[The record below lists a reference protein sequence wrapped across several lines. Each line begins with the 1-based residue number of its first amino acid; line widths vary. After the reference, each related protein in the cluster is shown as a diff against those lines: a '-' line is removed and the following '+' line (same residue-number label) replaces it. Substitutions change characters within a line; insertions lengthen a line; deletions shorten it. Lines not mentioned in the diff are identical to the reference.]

1 MKLNNLVIKN
11 FLRNLK
17 NYALYIFA
25 LVFSV
30 ALFFSLLTLTLDETA
45 MEEIAGSTPMTALF
59 SVGSVTVVIIIILF
73 VMFANMI
80 FIKRRHKELALFQL
94 IGMNRNKIFRILLL
108 ENFLIYFGS
117 LIGGIVLGFFISR
130 LLLMLLLKIMRV
142 DMMVEMNFSLTAVVI
157 TAAVFVFIFIVLM
170 IQNYVFL
177 KRSSLIKMLKL
188 NKTSESTGKPLGK
201 MTIVLGIAGIA
212 MIALGYYMS
221 QTMFERAME
230 NPIMLPVYM
239 VAILFLTIAGTYIT
253 FKYSVAF
260 ILNMLR
266 KSKNGHVNV
275 NDVLSVTSVMFKM
288 RSNAFLLTAIAVI
301 TAISITSMSLS
312 YITYYSTD
320 KMLESTTPY
329 DYTVENSEDLDF
341 YEKLLND
348 NDYEIDRIVKSFM
361 HYSIVR
367 TDENNDLPEGED
379 TGMDSNEIGIVVAS
393 DEEFDGFDVAENE
406 TKVTGTLAILD
417 MFMSFEEGDPVTFT
431 NGADFERTVEV
442 TDTTSD
448 GILPSNLSFAL
459 PVLIIDDAVYQ
470 ELADNQPEENE
481 EFEMPSELY
490 AFNIVG
496 GDNDEILEMM
506 DKEENPS
513 FSSKLLDYKEMTQ
526 MSGMMAFIVGFL
538 GFAFLL
544 TSGCILYFKQIDEC
558 EEEKGSYKVL
568 RKLGFSEGEILKGLA
583 LKMIISFGI
592 PLVIGLLHSLFAVK
606 SGWFIFGIEMW
617 TPTLIVMGVYTV
629 LYSIFALMS
638 LGYYRKIVRKSI

>member
-59 SVGSVTVVIIIILF
+59 SVGSITVVIIIILF

-177 KRSSLIKMLKL
+177 RRSSLIKMLKL

-239 VAILFLTIAGTYIT
+239 VGILFLTIAGTYIT

-260 ILNMLR
+260 ILNMIR

-301 TAISITSMSLS
+301 TAISITAMSLS

-341 YEKLLND
+341 YEKLLSD
-348 NDYEIDRIVKSFM
+348 NDYEIDRIEKSFM

-367 TDENNDLPEGED
+367 TDENTDLPEGEE

-448 GILPSNLSFAL
+448 GILPSNLSFGL

-470 ELADNQPEENE
+470 ELSDNQPEENE

-496 GDNDEILEMM
+496 GDNDEVLEMM
-506 DKEENPS
+506 DKEEHPA

-526 MSGMMAFIVGFL
+526 MSGMMTFIVGFL

>member
-177 KRSSLIKMLKL
+177 RRSSLIKMLKL
-188 NKTSESTGKPLGK
+188 NKTSESTGKSLGK

-239 VAILFLTIAGTYIT
+239 VGILFLTIAGTYIT

-260 ILNMLR
+260 ILNMIR

-301 TAISITSMSLS
+301 TAISITAMSLS

-341 YEKLLND
+341 YEKLLSD
-348 NDYEIDRIVKSFM
+348 NDYEIDRIEKSFM

-367 TDENNDLPEGED
+367 TDENTDLPEGEE

-506 DKEENPS
+506 DKEEHPS

>member
-142 DMMVEMNFSLTAVVI
+142 DMMVEMNFSLTAVMI

-260 ILNMLR
+260 ILNMIR

-301 TAISITSMSLS
+301 TAISITAMSLS

-329 DYTVENSEDLDF
+329 DYTVENSEDLDY

-348 NDYEIDRIVKSFM
+348 NDYEIDRIEKSFM

-367 TDENNDLPEGED
+367 SDEITDLPEGEE
-379 TGMDSNEIGIVVAS
+379 TGMDDNEIGIVVAS

-417 MFMSFEEGDPVTFT
+417 MFMSFEEGDPVTFA

-506 DKEENPS
+506 DKEEHPS
-513 FSSKLLDYKEMTQ
+513 FSSKMLDYKEMTQ

-558 EEEKGSYKVL
+558 EEEKDSYKVL

-592 PLVIGLLHSLFAVK
+592 PLAIGLLHSLFAVK

>member
-11 FLRNLK
+11 FVRNLN

-30 ALFFSLLTLTLDETA
+30 ALFFSLLTLTLDENA
-45 MEEIAGSTPMTALF
+45 MNEIATSTPMTALF
-59 SVGSVTVVIIIILF
+59 SVGSVTVVIIIIMF

-94 IGMNRNKIFRILLL
+94 IGMNRSKIFRILLL
-108 ENFLIYFGS
+108 ENFIIYFGS
-117 LIGGIVLGFFISR
+117 LVGGIVLGFFISR

-142 DMMVEMNFSLTAVVI
+142 DMMVEMNFSPTAVLI
-157 TAAVFVFIFIVLM
+157 TAGVFVFIFIVLM

-177 KRSSLIKMLKL
+177 KRSSLINMLKL
-188 NKTSESTGKPLGK
+188 NKTSENTGKPLGK
-201 MTIVLGIAGIA
+201 LTIIFGISGIL

-221 QTMFERAME
+221 QTMFDRAME
-230 NPIMLPVYM
+230 NPVLLPVYM
-239 VAILFLTIAGTYIT
+239 VAILFLTILGTYFT

-260 ILNMLR
+260 ILNMVR

-301 TAISITSMSLS
+301 TAISITAMSLS

-320 KMLESTTPY
+320 KMLDSTTPY
-329 DYTVENSEDLDF
+329 DYTVENAEDMDF
-341 YEKLLND
+341 YEDLLNE
-348 NDYEIDRIVKSFM
+348 NGYEIDRMEKSFM
-361 HYSIVR
+361 HYSVVR
-367 TDENNDLPEGED
+367 TADNTDLPENEDPSMNSGE
-379 TGMDSNEIGIVVAS
+379 MGIVVAS
-393 DEEFDGFDVAENE
+393 DAEFEDYDVAENE
-406 TKVTGTLAILD
+406 AKVTGTIAILD
-417 MFMSFEEGDPVTFT
+417 MFMSFDEGDPVTFT
-431 NGADFERTVEV
+431 DGKDFNRTVEV
-442 TDTTSD
+442 TETISD
-448 GILPSNLSFAL
+448 GILPSNLTFGL
-459 PVLIIDDAVYQ
+459 PALIIDDAVYQ
-470 ELADNQPEENE
+470 ELTEHQPEENS
-481 EFEMPSELY
+481 EFEMPSELF
-490 AFNIVG
+490 AFNIIG
-496 GDNDEILEMM
+496 GDEDEVVEMM
-506 DKEENPS
+506 DKEEHPA
-513 FSSKLLDYKEMTQ
+513 FESKLMDYNEMVQ

-558 EEEKGSYKVL
+558 EDEKGSYKVL
-568 RKLGFSEGEILKGLA
+568 RKLGFSQGEILKGLS

-592 PLVIGLLHSLFAVK
+592 PLVIGMLHSLFAVK

-617 TPTLIVMGVYTV
+617 TPMLIVMGVYTV

-638 LGYYRKIVRKSI
+638 LGYYRKIVRNSL

>member
-1 MKLNNLVIKN
+1 MKLNNLVLKN
-11 FLRNLK
+11 FVRNLN
-17 NYALYIFA
+17 NYGLYIFA

-45 MEEIAGSTPMTALF
+45 MEEIATSTPMTALF

-94 IGMNRNKIFRILLL
+94 IGMNRSKIFSILLL
-108 ENFLIYFGS
+108 ENFIIYFGS
-117 LIGGIVLGFFISR
+117 LVGGILLGFFISR

-142 DMMVEMNFSLTAVVI
+142 DMMVEMNFSPMAVVI

-177 KRSSLIKMLKL
+177 KRSTLIKMLKL
-188 NKTSESTGKPLGK
+188 NKTSEGTGKPIGK
-201 MTIVLGIAGIA
+201 LTIVFGIAGIL

-221 QTMFERAME
+221 QTMFDRAME
-230 NPIMLPVYM
+230 NPIMLPIYM
-239 VAILFLTIAGTYIT
+239 VAILFLTILGTYIT

-260 ILNMLR
+260 ILNMIR

-301 TAISITSMSLS
+301 TAISITAMSLS

-320 KMLESTTPY
+320 KMLGSRTPY
-329 DYTVENSEDLDF
+329 DYTVENREDLDF
-341 YEKLLND
+341 YENLLNEHG
-348 NDYEIDRIVKSFM
+348 YEIDRMEKTFM

-367 TDENNDLPEGED
+367 TDENTGISENED
-379 TGMDSNEIGIVVAS
+379 PSMNSGLMDIVVAS
-393 DEEFDGFDVAENE
+393 DAEFDNFDIAENE
-406 TKVTGTLAILD
+406 AEITGTIAILD
-417 MFMSFEEGDPVTFT
+417 MFMSFDEGDPVTFT
-431 NGADFERTVEV
+431 DGKEFERTVEITETMSESV
-442 TDTTSD
+442 V
-448 GILPSNLSFAL
+448 PPYLSFGL
-459 PVLIIDDAVYQ
+459 PTLIIDDAVYQ
-470 ELADNQPEENE
+470 ELTENKPEENGD
-481 EFEMPSELY
+481 FEMPSELF
-490 AFNIVG
+490 AFDITG
-496 GDNDEILEMM
+496 GDSEEVYELMDRAEYPGFNSRLKEYNEMV
-506 DKEENPS
+506 
-513 FSSKLLDYKEMTQ
+513 Q
-526 MSGMMAFIVGFL
+526 MWGMMAFIVGFL
-538 GFAFLL
+538 GFSFLL

-558 EEEKGSYKVL
+558 EDEKDSYKVL
-568 RKLGFSEGEILKGLA
+568 RKLGFSQGEILKGLA

-617 TPTLIVMGVYTV
+617 TPTLIVMGVYTA

-638 LGYYRKIVRKSI
+638 LGYYRKVVRNSI

>member
-170 IQNYVFL
+170 IQNYFFL
-177 KRSSLIKMLKL
+177 RRSSLIKMLKL

-260 ILNMLR
+260 ILNMIR

-301 TAISITSMSLS
+301 TAISITAMSLS

-348 NDYEIDRIVKSFM
+348 NDYEIDRIEKSFM

-367 TDENNDLPEGED
+367 TDENTDLPEGEE

-393 DEEFDGFDVAENE
+393 DAEFEGFDVAENE
-406 TKVTGTLAILD
+406 TNATGTLAILD

-470 ELADNQPEENE
+470 ELSDNQPEENE

-496 GDNDEILEMM
+496 GDNDEVLEMM
-506 DKEENPS
+506 DKEEHPS

-583 LKMIISFGI
+583 LENDYFIRYSF
-592 PLVIGLLHSLFAVK
+592 SYRSSAF
-606 SGWFIFGIEMW
+606 
-617 TPTLIVMGVYTV
+617 TV
-629 LYSIFALMS
+629 CS
-638 LGYYRKIVRKSI
+638 

>member
-59 SVGSVTVVIIIILF
+59 SVGSLTVVIIIILF

-177 KRSSLIKMLKL
+177 RRSSLIKMLKL

-230 NPIMLPVYM
+230 NPVMLPVYM

-260 ILNMLR
+260 ILNIIR

-301 TAISITSMSLS
+301 TAISITAMSLS

-341 YEKLLND
+341 YETLLND
-348 NDYEIDRIVKSFM
+348 NDYEIDRIEKSFM

-367 TDENNDLPEGED
+367 TDENTDLSEGEE

-393 DEEFDGFDVAENE
+393 DKEFEGFDVAENE
-406 TKVTGTLAILD
+406 TKATGTLAILD
-417 MFMSFEEGDPVTFT
+417 ILVSFEEGDPVTFT
-431 NGADFERTVEV
+431 NGADFDRTVEV

-448 GILPSNLSFAL
+448 GILPSNLSFGL

-470 ELADNQPEENE
+470 ELSDNQPEENE

-496 GDNDEILEMM
+496 GDNDEVLEMM
-506 DKEENPS
+506 DKEEHPS

>member
-188 NKTSESTGKPLGK
+188 NKTSESKGKPLGK
-201 MTIVLGIAGIA
+201 MTIVLGVAGIA

-260 ILNMLR
+260 ILNMIR

-301 TAISITSMSLS
+301 TAISITAMSLS

-348 NDYEIDRIVKSFM
+348 NDYEIDRIEKSFM

-367 TDENNDLPEGED
+367 TDENIDLPEGEE

-506 DKEENPS
+506 DKEGHPS

-592 PLVIGLLHSLFAVK
+592 PLAIGLLHSLFAVK

>member
-94 IGMNRNKIFRILLL
+94 IGMNRNKVFRILLL

-117 LIGGIVLGFFISR
+117 LLGGIVLGFFISR

-170 IQNYVFL
+170 IQNYFFL
-177 KRSSLIKMLKL
+177 RRSSLIKMLKL

-260 ILNMLR
+260 ILNMIR
-266 KSKNGHVNV
+266 KSKSGHVNV

-301 TAISITSMSLS
+301 TAISITAMSLS

-348 NDYEIDRIVKSFM
+348 NDYEIDRIEKSFM

-367 TDENNDLPEGED
+367 TDENTDLPEGEE
-379 TGMDSNEIGIVVAS
+379 TGMDRNEIGIVVAS
-393 DEEFDGFDVAENE
+393 DAEFEGFDVAENE
-406 TKVTGTLAILD
+406 TNATGTLAILD

-506 DKEENPS
+506 DKEEHPS

>member
-188 NKTSESTGKPLGK
+188 NKTSESKGKPLGK
-201 MTIVLGIAGIA
+201 MTIVLGVAGIA

-260 ILNMLR
+260 ILNMIR

-301 TAISITSMSLS
+301 TAISITAMSLS

-348 NDYEIDRIVKSFM
+348 NDYEIDRIEKSFM

-367 TDENNDLPEGED
+367 TDENTDLPEGEE

-506 DKEENPS
+506 DKEEHPS

>member
-177 KRSSLIKMLKL
+177 RRSSLIKMLKL
-188 NKTSESTGKPLGK
+188 NKTSESTGKSLGK

-230 NPIMLPVYM
+230 NLVMLPVYM

-260 ILNMLR
+260 ILNMIR

-301 TAISITSMSLS
+301 TAISITAMSLS

-348 NDYEIDRIVKSFM
+348 NDYEIDRIEKSFM

-367 TDENNDLPEGED
+367 TDENTDLPEGEE
-379 TGMDSNEIGIVVAS
+379 TGMDSNEIGIVVAN

-506 DKEENPS
+506 DKEEHPS

>member
-188 NKTSESTGKPLGK
+188 NKTSESKGKPLGK
-201 MTIVLGIAGIA
+201 MTIVLGVAGIA

-260 ILNMLR
+260 ILNMIR

-301 TAISITSMSLS
+301 TAISITAMSLS

-329 DYTVENSEDLDF
+329 DYTVENSEDLDY

-348 NDYEIDRIVKSFM
+348 NDYEIDRIEKSFM

-367 TDENNDLPEGED
+367 TDENTDLPEDEE

-506 DKEENPS
+506 DKEEHPS

>member
-177 KRSSLIKMLKL
+177 RRSSLIKMLKL

-239 VAILFLTIAGTYIT
+239 VGILFLTIAGTYIT

-260 ILNMLR
+260 ILNMIR

-301 TAISITSMSLS
+301 TAISITAMSLS

-320 KMLESTTPY
+320 KMLDSTTPY

-341 YEKLLND
+341 YEKLLSD
-348 NDYEIDRIVKSFM
+348 NDYEIDRIEKSFM

-367 TDENNDLPEGED
+367 TDENTDLPEGEE

-393 DEEFDGFDVAENE
+393 DKEFEGFDVAENE
-406 TKVTGTLAILD
+406 TKATGTLAILD
-417 MFMSFEEGDPVTFT
+417 ILVSFEEGNPVTFT
-431 NGADFERTVEV
+431 NGADFDRTVEV

-448 GILPSNLSFAL
+448 GILPSNLSFGL

-496 GDNDEILEMM
+496 GDNDEVLEMM
-506 DKEENPS
+506 DKEEHPS